1 MLALSIDG
9 REFEAPAEKII
20 DRNVEIKIK
29 DLQKA
34 MKKNDSQAQT
44 AGLTSDNKFEMT
56 SLEVGI

>member
-29 DLQKA
+29 DL
-34 MKKNDSQAQT
+34 
-44 AGLTSDNKFEMT
+44 
-56 SLEVGI
+56 